1 MSLCCGLS
9 GLIGNSMISLSVFFL
24 GSILGSFLNVC
35 IYRLPKR
42 QSIVSPSSHC
52 PHCGQ
57 PIRFYDN
64 IPIVSY
70 LLLRGR
76 CRHCKGGISARYPI
90 VEGLS
95 GLICLA
101 LYIRYGLTPQSL
113 LLLLFAAAL
122 LTITFIDLDYQIIPD
137 VISIPGIFCGIGAS
151 YFIAN
156 VSWRES
162 LFGILTGGG
171 ILFLVAI
178 GYKWV
183 TGREGMGG
191 GDIKLLAMV
200 GAWLGWK
207 AIPFVLFSSSLIG
220 LLIGGGSVLINKRG
234 LRSKIPFGPFLAL
247 SSLIYIF
254 FGPELITWYIR
265 L

>member
-1 MSLCCGLS
+1 
-9 GLIGNSMISLSVFFL
+9 MIFLFVFLL

-35 IYRLPKR
+35 IYRLPKKE
-42 QSIVSPSSHC
+42 SILSPPSHC
-52 PHCGQ
+52 PHCGE

-64 IPIVSY
+64 IPILSY
-70 LLLRGR
+70 LLLGGK
-76 CRHCKGGISARYPI
+76 CRHCKEHISLRYPV

-95 GLICLA
+95 GLLSLA
-101 LYIRYGLTPQSL
+101 LFIKYSLTAQFL

-122 LTITFIDLDYQIIPD
+122 IIITFIDLDYQIIPD
-137 VISIPGIFCGIGAS
+137 IISIPGIFLGIGAS
-151 YFIAN
+151 FFIPTM
-156 VSWRES
+156 SWFES
-162 LFGILTGGG
+162 LFGILIGGG
-171 ILFLVAI
+171 FLLLVAI

-207 AIPFVLFSSSLIG
+207 AIPFILFSSSLIG
-220 LLIGGGSVLINKRG
+220 VLIGGGTGLMKKRG
-234 LRSKIPFGPFLAL
+234 LRSRIPFGPFLSI
-247 SSLIYIF
+247 SSIIYIF
-254 FGPELITWYIR
+254 FGPEIISWYIA

>member
-1 MSLCCGLS
+1 
-9 GLIGNSMISLSVFFL
+9 MISVSVFFL
-24 GSILGSFLNVC
+24 GSIVGSFLNVC
-35 IYRLPKR
+35 IHRLPKR

-52 PHCGQ
+52 PRCGE

-64 IPIVSY
+64 VPIISY
-70 LLLRGR
+70 LLLGGK
-76 CRHCKGGISARYPI
+76 CRHCKEGISARYPI

-101 LYIRYGLTPQSL
+101 LYIRYGLTAQSL
-113 LLLLFAAAL
+113 FLLLFASAL
-122 LTITFIDLDYQIIPD
+122 LAVTFIDLDYQIIPD
-137 VISIPGIFCGIGAS
+137 VISIPGIFFGIGAS
-151 YFIAN
+151 YFIPN
-156 VSWRES
+156 LSWLES
-162 LFGILTGGG
+162 LLGILTGGG
-171 ILFLVAI
+171 TLFLVAI

-220 LLIGGGSVLINKRG
+220 LLIGGATVLISKRG

-247 SSLIYIF
+247 SSLMYIF
-254 FGPELITWYIR
+254 FGPELIRWYLR